1 MLTVLLSQHKGS
13 VTLHD
18 GKKCFIALTNHGF
31 HWPIGENFWHSGC
44 FAKIFF
50 KRAVAALAEMVLELL
65 EMSQFTS
72 NFCFEWQ
79 KHFSVLKFNATEQ
92 MKTLY
97 SPV

>member
-31 HWPIGENFWHSGC
+31 HWPIGENFWHCGC

-50 KRAVAALAEMVLELL
+50 KRAVAGLTEMASYGSRIVKNV
-65 EMSQFTS
+65 SI
-72 NFCFEWQ
+72 
-79 KHFSVLKFNATEQ
+79 HR
-92 MKTLY
+92 
-97 SPV
+97 